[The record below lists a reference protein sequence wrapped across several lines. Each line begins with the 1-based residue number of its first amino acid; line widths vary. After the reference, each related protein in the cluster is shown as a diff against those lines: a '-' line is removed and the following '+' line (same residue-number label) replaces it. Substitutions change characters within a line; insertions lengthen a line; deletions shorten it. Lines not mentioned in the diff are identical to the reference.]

1 MNARIQKDVVELAA
15 LKHRHS
21 WEKSSNV
28 SEQTKSAQWVCHSW
42 QQAVADNF
50 RDRFR
55 AEYPVGDGFNEKFD
69 LVDLQDAVA
78 YELKVTENDTH
89 FEFYR
94 DIFKVA
100 VHNAHNPRWQIK
112 KLVFIIPTEG
122 ATQLDTRYAQA
133 VRALAGQ
140 QHSIAVQICGIKN
153 GH

>member
-1 MNARIQKDVVELAA
+1 MNARIQNDVVELAA
-15 LKHRHS
+15 LKHRQS
-21 WEKSSNV
+21 WKKSSNV
-28 SEQTKSAQWVCHSW
+28 SEQTKSAQWVCRSW

-50 RDRFR
+50 HDRFR
-55 AEYPVGDGFNEKFD
+55 AKYPVGEGFNEKID

-78 YELKVTENDTH
+78 YELKCSKNNTH

-112 KLVFIIPTEG
+112 KLIFITPTEG
-122 ATQLDTRYAQA
+122 ATKLETRYGQA

-140 QHSIAVQICGIKN
+140 QHSIAVEIRGI
-153 GH
+153 